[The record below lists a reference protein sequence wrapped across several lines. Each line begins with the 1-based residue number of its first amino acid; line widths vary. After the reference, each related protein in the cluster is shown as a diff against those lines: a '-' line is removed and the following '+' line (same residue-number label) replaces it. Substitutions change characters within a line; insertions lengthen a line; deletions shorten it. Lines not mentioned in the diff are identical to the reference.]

1 MNDKKKINKIL
12 TIVIIITAVL
22 IAILIGFWIFQTA
35 KDNAEQQDAATAV
48 NEFQNQIDTGD
59 LIGPGGG
66 SQTTN
71 TTDNTVIDL
80 NLINLDPAL
89 TDNGNNNTR
98 GSSKKVQLYKGFVML
113 GTIEIP
119 KINLSYPVLDRA
131 DAASMEVAPGVV
143 YGPGLNKVGNTVI
156 AGHNYRNRTFFSKI
170 NQLKSGDS
178 IYITDTD
185 KKKVE
190 YIVYKIYT
198 TGSED
203 NSYWDRDT
211 KGAMEISLSTCTDDV
226 QARTIVWA
234 IEKEKRDL
242 VGI

>member
-80 NLINLDPAL
+80 NLINLM
-89 TDNGNNNTR
+89 
-98 GSSKKVQLYKGFVML
+98 QYM
-113 GTIEIP
+113 
-119 KINLSYPVLDRA
+119 
-131 DAASMEVAPGVV
+131 
-143 YGPGLNKVGNTVI
+143 
-156 AGHNYRNRTFFSKI
+156 
-170 NQLKSGDS
+170 NQL
-178 IYITDTD
+178 
-185 KKKVE
+185 
-190 YIVYKIYT
+190 
-198 TGSED
+198 
-203 NSYWDRDT
+203 
-211 KGAMEISLSTCTDDV
+211 
-226 QARTIVWA
+226 
-234 IEKEKRDL
+234 
-242 VGI
+242 